1 MFSNIN
7 HRSKRIVYPAV
18 AAAFSKV
25 LAMAVPIIT
34 VKWALGYLGQEIY
47 GLWGAVTS
55 FFTLFAFADLG
66 LGNGLQ
72 TALSRA
78 YGKEDG
84 LLQSKIIYN
93 TYVLLILIAAILII
107 SFVAIYPFVNWA
119 KVMNVET
126 EKATQLV
133 GPLILA
139 MVIPRLLN
147 IPLSLVQRVQLA
159 YQEGYNSHLWQS
171 AGTLLNL
178 LFVFVICKMNL
189 GPVALV
195 GNAPTLSII
204 IFTLNSVVYYYA
216 NRNRWVAISLKLI
229 DLELIKKLLSMGGK
243 FLLLSILTTIGLTM
257 DTFIVAKTTNL
268 SDAGMY
274 SILYKLTS
282 FVSVACAMIS
292 TPLWAANGEAIAKGD
307 YSWVRNT
314 TKKVVV
320 ISLAIS
326 IFAGVLL
333 SLCAIPILN
342 VWLKENYEYS
352 YWCIIGLCVM
362 QIILSGIS
370 PCFMVLNAANVIT
383 KQIVAFSFFII
394 SSISLKL
401 WLAPSFGLSVIPWI
415 SVICYTVIV
424 IPVVLKCVGRILT
437 QDSKVQKQEYGN

>member
-1 MFSNIN
+1 MNVYGYKITSILRIFSNIN
-7 HRSKRIVYPAV
+7 HRSKRVVYTAV

-34 VKWALGYLGQEIY
+34 VKWALEYLGQEIY

-55 FFTLFAFADLG
+55 FFALFAFADLG

-119 KVMNVET
+119 KVMNAET
-126 EKATQLV
+126 ERATQLV

-243 FLLLSILTTIGLTM
+243 FLLLSILTTIGFSTS
-257 DTFIVAKTTNL
+257 NL
-268 SDAGMY
+268 C
-274 SILYKLTS
+274 L
-282 FVSVACAMIS
+282 
-292 TPLWAANGEAIAKGD
+292 
-307 YSWVRNT
+307 
-314 TKKVVV
+314 
-320 ISLAIS
+320 
-326 IFAGVLL
+326 
-333 SLCAIPILN
+333 
-342 VWLKENYEYS
+342 
-352 YWCIIGLCVM
+352 
-362 QIILSGIS
+362 
-370 PCFMVLNAANVIT
+370 
-383 KQIVAFSFFII
+383 
-394 SSISLKL
+394 
-401 WLAPSFGLSVIPWI
+401 
-415 SVICYTVIV
+415 YTV
-424 IPVVLKCVGRILT
+424 
-437 QDSKVQKQEYGN
+437 